1 LFGAGSTAVRPDEA
15 KERPTMLNRGKTRT
29 LVLVSLALAGS
40 LAAGAAR
47 AGSHVQW
54 SIGINAPLAPGVA
67 IGTVFSNGPAYYPQ
81 PVYVEPAPVVYAPAP
96 LYVAPPP
103 IYLRPRPVVYLPHR
117 AYVQPRAV
125 YLARPGHGRPVP
137 VIGHGWDRDGHGA
150 RGGWHRSH
158 DRGHGGY
165 GGR

>member
-1 LFGAGSTAVRPDEA
+1 MFKRS
-15 KERPTMLNRGKTRT
+15 KTRT

-47 AGSHVQW
+47 AGSSVQW

-67 IGTVFSNGPAYYPQ
+67 IGTVFSNGPGWYPQ

-103 IYLRPRPVVYLPHR
+103 IYLPARPIVYAPHR
-117 AYVQPRAV
+117 AYAQPRPV
-125 YLARPGHGRPVP
+125 YLTRPGYGRPVP
-137 VIGHGWDRDGHGA
+137 VAGPGWDRGHDGH
-150 RGGWHRSH
+150 GGWHRSH
-158 DRGHGGY
+158 DRGHERGGY

>member
-1 LFGAGSTAVRPDEA
+1 MFKRS
-15 KERPTMLNRGKTRT
+15 KTRT
-29 LVLVSLALAGS
+29 FVLVSLALAGT

-67 IGTVFSNGPAYYPQ
+67 IGTVFSNGPGWYPQ
-81 PVYVEPAPVVYAPAP
+81 PVYVEPAP

-103 IYLRPRPVVYLPHR
+103 IYLPARPVFYAPHR
-117 AYVQPRAV
+117 AYAQPRPV
-125 YLARPGHGRPVP
+125 YLTRPGYGHAVP
-137 VIGHGWDRDGHGA
+137 VVGHGWDRGARDGHGWD
-150 RGGWHRSH
+150 RGPRDGRGDWHRWH
-158 DRGHGGY
+158 DGGRGGY

>member
-1 LFGAGSTAVRPDEA
+1 VRPDEA
-15 KERPTMLNRGKTRT
+15 KEWLIMLNRGKTRT
-29 LVLVSLALAGS
+29 LVLVSLALAGT

-47 AGSHVQW
+47 AGTNVQW

-67 IGTVFSNGPAYYPQ
+67 IGTVFSNGPGYYPQ

-103 IYLRPRPVVYLPHR
+103 IYLRPRPVVYVPHR
-117 AYVQPRAV
+117 AYIQPRAV
-125 YLARPGHGRPVP
+125 YLARPGYGRPVP
-137 VIGHGWDRDGHGA
+137 VVGHGWDRGARDGHGD
-150 RGGWHRSH
+150 WHRWH
-158 DRGHGGY
+158 DGGRGGY